1 MDKKKLIFYGI
12 SIVIAAVLLFLV
24 LNFAINILK
33 NRPNNQGETE
43 TNFITDNQ
51 KITAGKGDSDDRSD
65 EKLSKSESED
75 NIDISLDDSIDL
87 SQDDILLDTEE
98 SDIPVDTEES
108 DIPVDNGE
116 NDIPSDNE
124 EGDKGPNNND
134 IDKEVPIPEPVID
147 IEDPQEEGSRG
158 ISMDVR
164 EVEKSKDETDD
175 ITYGI
180 DVAKWQGVI
189 DWAKVKEAGIE
200 FAMIRIGYRTQISG
214 EITEDPYAKYNLQ
227 QAGKHDIKLGVY
239 FFSTAINKK
248 EAEKEA
254 KWVIDFIAPYKMT
267 YPVVYNCEGYTDL
280 NNRQYTLTKEERTNL
295 AIVFLD
301 YVKDK
306 GYTPMFYA
314 SKNELE
320 NSRDWDKS
328 LLTSKYKIWIA
339 QYPDTLALN
348 SKSSYSDTHE
358 MWQYTNNGK
367 VPGIKGS
374 VDLNIAYF
382 GYENV
387 ADSKDDT
394 PVEEVSA
401 DPLALIR
408 FKEVNETVTA
418 KELTNLRDIPGTDTA
433 SKVIEVLHYG
443 DLATRTGIGDN
454 GWSRVEYKGKILYA
468 VTNYLTTNLSYR
480 DVLVPTLENPEA
492 GIAFTDADEKV
503 TAKIITNLRSIPATD
518 SDDTIVVVLENGQIA
533 TRTGIGSNG
542 WSRVEYEGQIL
553 YAVTNYLELI
563 EEE

>member
-12 SIVIAAVLLFLV
+12 SIVIAAVLLFFV

-51 KITAGKGDSDDRSD
+51 KIAAGKGDSDDRSD
-65 EKLSKSESED
+65 EELSKSESED
-75 NIDISLDDSIDL
+75 DIDISLDDSIDL
-87 SQDDILLDTEE
+87 SQDDILLDTGE
-98 SDIPVDTEES
+98 SDIPVDTGES
-108 DIPVDNGE
+108 DIPFDNGE
-116 NDIPSDNE
+116 NDILSDNGD
-124 EGDKGPNNND
+124 GDKEPNNKD
-134 IDKEVPIPEPVID
+134 IDKEVPIHEPVVD
-147 IEDPQEEGSRG
+147 IEDPQEEGSSG

-189 DWAKVKEAGIE
+189 EWAKLKEAGIE
-200 FAMIRIGYRTQISG
+200 FAMVRIGYRTQISG

-248 EAEKEA
+248 EAEEEA
-254 KWVIDFIAPYKMT
+254 KWVIDFIAPYKIT
-267 YPVVYNCEGYTDL
+267 YPVAYNCEGFTDT

-301 YVKDK
+301 YVKDRD
-306 GYTPMFYA
+306 YTPMFYA

-320 NSRDWDKS
+320 NSRDWDRN
-328 LLTSKYKIWIA
+328 LLASKYKIWVA

-348 SKSSYSDTHE
+348 SKSSYSGTHE

-382 GYENV
+382 GYENI

-408 FKEVNETVTA
+408 FKEVNESVTA
-418 KELTNLRDIPGTDTA
+418 KEVTNLRDIPGTDTA
-433 SKVIEVLHYG
+433 SKVIEVLRYG
-443 DLATRTGIGDN
+443 DLASRTGIGDN
-454 GWSRVEYKGKILYA
+454 GWSRVEYKGKTLYA
-468 VTNYLTTNLSYR
+468 VTDYLTTNLSYR
-480 DVLVPTLENPEA
+480 DVLKPTLENPEA
-492 GIAFTDADEKV
+492 GVTFTDADEKV
-503 TAKIITNLRSIPATD
+503 TAKIITNLRSIPSTD
-518 SDDTIVVVLENGQIA
+518 SDDTIVVALENGQIA
-533 TRTGIGSNG
+533 RRTGIGSNG

-553 YAVTNYLELI
+553 YAVTNYLELV